1 MLGQLFDPAGLT
13 GGLWVVAWQSSL
25 WLAAGLIASRIW
37 RRRPARAHLAVTVAL
52 VAAVATPLLTLT
64 AGSLR
69 LGLLPPRDVGA
80 MPASLE
86 STVIRFGPD
95 GDRPES
101 RPAVS
106 DDADGL
112 MAERAGAV
120 RTAAGPRP
128 QAGIGDAASW
138 TAPTIAGLLPVVLLA
153 MWLTGAFAGAAR
165 MLHGLVGGMRL
176 VRRASTVY
184 DGALEA
190 SLAHAARRF
199 GIAPP
204 RLARSPGC
212 RCPMIWCWGRPVVLV
227 PDDAGPDASLA
238 WEAVFSHELAH
249 LVRRDHLADLTGDLA
264 ATLLWWNP
272 LAWLGRRQ
280 IRTLAEEA
288 CDDWALNAGG
298 DPLDYANSLL
308 ALVPQPP
315 AAMFAA
321 VTLRSSLATRVTRIL
336 TDRAVRPEL
345 GRRFGFA
352 VVAGAMLVACGAAV
366 AQRNEA
372 AKETPATPSKPDA
385 AAGTEAAKTAL
396 LAGVVVDGAGNPVP
410 RGIVRVAAL
419 FGMSDAVVPPLK
431 AVADEAGVFSL
442 DLGIPNKTPPGVLH
456 NIRISAT
463 SPDQSL
469 IGLYRVPAG
478 DSAPESDVIRIVAE
492 PARLARVRVVDGEGR
507 PVEGASVAFQLRWP
521 LNFGPVLTAAD
532 GQASV
537 ALPQSETVEAV
548 VAWKDHQGLDY
559 KLYTLP
565 PDQAGDRLTKPA
577 RFPDEPG
584 ETLVLDGAS
593 PFSVQIRDFKGEPI
607 AAARSNVWLVK
618 KPGRDDQLNLSLL
631 PAMHQRSDEH
641 GLVTFAWFPA
651 WQTTVT
657 TVWSG
662 AEGFVERRTEYE
674 PGRDAHTLAVQLE
687 RFVTLRGSVR
697 FADGRPAAGITVVAH
712 GAGYSMDDFHRGVQ
726 TDGAGRYELP
736 VAPLQVYMLTIA
748 DKQWSAPAASGFVV
762 LPEMTVED
770 HDFTLRPA
778 TRVHGRLLNK
788 ATSEPVAGQYV
799 YFTQQG
805 MPLNE
810 LGADLLPNPEGS
822 KIWVCPRYQQTITTG
837 VDGGFEFMAGE
848 GTYELFIPMVPGKK
862 VTVGGEP
869 EIGID
874 LEIPVKNRKT
884 LTGTVVRGDT
894 REPVAAARVT
904 FFGKGA
910 LSIDTAKAATAEDG
924 RFEVEVVSEPA
935 LVHASS
941 SDDTAG
947 GIVAVE
953 AAETSLTV
961 PLSPLGSV
969 RGRLLTED
977 GSQAAA
983 GVRLRYGVPVS
994 LGDPGFSTT
1003 CFGDEVTTGSDGEFA
1018 FSKLVPGWNYVCTT
1032 EDAENGAILTV
1043 ANATVEP
1050 GEAKQLGDLRIPSGD
1065 VRVPTNPMR

>member
-1 MLGQLFDPAGLT
+1 MPGLFFDSAALA
-13 GGLWVVAWQSSL
+13 GGLWVVAWQSSF
-25 WLAAGLIASRIW
+25 WLAAGLIVSRLW

-52 VAAVATPLLTLT
+52 AAAVATPLLTLA
-64 AGSLR
+64 AGSLQ
-69 LGLLPPRDVGA
+69 LGLLPPREVGA

-86 STVIRFGPD
+86 SKVIRFGPD
-95 GDRPES
+95 GDRPEM

-106 DDADGL
+106 SDADGL

-128 QAGIGDAASW
+128 RTGIEDAASW
-138 TAPTIAGLLPVVLLA
+138 TEPTIPGFQPVILLA
-153 MWLTGAFAGAAR
+153 IWLTGAFAGAAR
-165 MLHGLVGGMRL
+165 MLHSLVGGMRL
-176 VRRASTVY
+176 VRRAAPVH
-184 DGALEA
+184 DGALQA
-190 SLAHAARRF
+190 SLGHAARRF
-199 GIAPP
+199 GIPPP
-204 RLARSPGC
+204 RLARSPVC

-227 PDDAGPDASLA
+227 PDDASPDASLA

-249 LVRRDHLADLTGDLA
+249 LVRRDHLADLTGDMA

-280 IRTLAEEA
+280 MRTLAEEA
-288 CDDWALNAGG
+288 CDDWALNSGG

-308 ALVPQPP
+308 ALAPQPP

-336 TDRAVRPEL
+336 SDRVVRPEL

-352 VVAGAMLVACGAAV
+352 VAAGALLVACGAAV

-372 AKETPATPSKPDA
+372 AKETPATPSEPDA
-385 AAGTEAAKTAL
+385 SAGTDAAETVL
-396 LAGVVVDGAGNPVP
+396 LEGVVVDGAGRPVP
-410 RGIVRVAAL
+410 RAVVRVESPLYVGDAMKQMTVAA
-419 FGMSDAVVPPLK
+419 D
-431 AVADEAGVFSL
+431 DAGVFSL
-442 DLGIPNKTPPGVLH
+442 DTGVPTTSPPGA
-456 NIRISAT
+456 IRSLRVSAT

-469 IGLYRVPAG
+469 IGLYRVPEG
-478 DSAPESDVIRIVAE
+478 DSAPESGAIRIVAE
-492 PARLARVRVVDGEGR
+492 PARRARVRVVDGEGR
-507 PVEGASVAFQLRWP
+507 PVAGATVAFQLGFP

-532 GQASV
+532 GQVSV

-565 PDQAGDRLTKPA
+565 WDQAGDRLTKRA

-584 ETLVLDGAS
+584 ETLVLDGAA

-607 AAARSNVWLVK
+607 LAAHAQVWLLE
-618 KPGRDDQLNLSLL
+618 KPGRQDQLNLSLL
-631 PAMHQRSDEH
+631 PAMDQRSDEH
-641 GLVTFAWFPA
+641 GLVPFAWFPA

-662 AEGFVERRTEYE
+662 AKGFVEGRTEYE
-674 PGRDAHTLAVQLE
+674 PGRDAQTLAVQLE

-697 FADGRPAAGITVVAH
+697 FADGRPAAGINVVAH
-712 GAGYSMDDFHRGVQ
+712 GAGHSMDSFHRGVP
-726 TDGAGRYELP
+726 TDETGRYELP

-762 LPEMTVED
+762 LPESAVED
-770 HDFTLRPA
+770 HDFTLHPA
-778 TRVHGRLLNK
+778 TRVHGRVLNK
-788 ATSEPVAGQYV
+788 ATSEPVAGQHI
-799 YFTQQG
+799 YFTQKG
-805 MPLNE
+805 TPLHE

-822 KIWVCPRYQQTITTG
+822 KIWVCPTYQQSITTD
-837 VDGGFEFMAGE
+837 VDGEFEFFAGE
-848 GTYELFIPMVPGKK
+848 GTYELAVEMVPGKK
-862 VTVGGEP
+862 VMVGGEP

-874 LEIPVKNRKT
+874 LEIPVKGRKT

-894 REPVAAARVT
+894 RETVAAARVT

-910 LSIDTAKAATAEDG
+910 LSIGTAKAATAEDG
-924 RFEVEVVSEPA
+924 RFEVEVFSEPA
-935 LVHASS
+935 LVHVSS
-941 SDDTAG
+941 GDDTAG

-961 PLSPLGSV
+961 PLSPLGSA

-977 GSQAAA
+977 GSQPAAR
-983 GVRLRYGVPVS
+983 VRLSYGVPVS
-994 LGDPGFSTT
+994 LGDPRFSTT
-1003 CFGDEVTTGSDGEFA
+1003 GFGGEVRTDAKGEFTLP
-1018 FSKLVPGWNYVCTT
+1018 KLVPGWNYVCTT
-1032 EDAENGAILTV
+1032 EDVRNGSILTV

-1050 GEAKQLGDLRIPSGD
+1050 GETKQLGD
-1065 VRVPTNPMR
+1065 VRVPTTPTR

>member
-1 MLGQLFDPAGLT
+1 MLGLFFDSAALA
-13 GGLWVVAWQSSL
+13 GGLWVVAWQSSF

-52 VAAVATPLLTLT
+52 AAAVATPLLTLA
-64 AGSLR
+64 AGSLQ
-69 LGLLPPRDVGA
+69 LGLLPPREVGA

-86 STVIRFGPD
+86 STAIRFGPD

-106 DDADGL
+106 NDADGL

-128 QAGIGDAASW
+128 RTGIGDAASW
-138 TAPTIAGLLPVVLLA
+138 TGPTIAGLLPVVFLLTG
-153 MWLTGAFAGAAR
+153 LTGAFAGAAR
-165 MLHGLVGGMRL
+165 MLHSLVGGMQL
-176 VRRASTVY
+176 VRRASPVH
-184 DGALEA
+184 DGALQA

-199 GIAPP
+199 GIPPP

-227 PDDAGPDASLA
+227 PEDTGPDASLA

-264 ATLLWWNP
+264 ATVLWWNP
-272 LAWLGRRQ
+272 LAWFGRRQ
-280 IRTLAEEA
+280 MRTLAEEA

-308 ALVPQPP
+308 AFVPQPP

-321 VTLRSSLATRVTRIL
+321 VTLRSSLAVRVTRIL

-372 AKETPATPSKPDA
+372 ANETPATPSEPDA
-385 AAGTEAAKTAL
+385 FAGAEAAETAL
-396 LAGVVVDGAGNPVP
+396 LEGVVVDGAGRPVP
-410 RGIVRVAAL
+410 RAVVRVESSLYVGEDAMKPMTVAA
-419 FGMSDAVVPPLK
+419 D
-431 AVADEAGVFSL
+431 DAGVFSL
-442 DLGIPNKTPPGVLH
+442 DTGVPTTSPPGA
-456 NIRISAT
+456 IRSLRVSAT

-469 IGLYRVPAG
+469 IGSYRVPEG

-492 PARLARVRVVDGEGR
+492 PARLARVLVVDGEGR
-507 PVEGASVAFQLRWP
+507 PIEGAAVAFQLRWP

-565 PDQAGDRLTKPA
+565 RDQAGDRLTKPA

-607 AAARSNVWLVK
+607 ATARSNVWLVK

-631 PAMHQRSDEH
+631 PAMDQRSDEH

-697 FADGRPAAGITVVAH
+697 FADGRPAAGINVVAH
-712 GAGYSMDDFHRGVQ
+712 GAGHSMDDFHRGVQ

-748 DKQWSAPAASGFVV
+748 DKQWSAPSASGFVV
-762 LPEMTVED
+762 LPEMAVED

-799 YFTQQG
+799 YFTQLG
-805 MPLNE
+805 TPLHE
-810 LGADLLPNPEGS
+810 LGAALLPNPEGS

-837 VDGGFEFMAGE
+837 VDGEFEFMAGE
-848 GTYELFIPMVPGKK
+848 GTYELFIPMVPGKN
-862 VTVGGEP
+862 VTVGGES

-874 LEIPVKNRKT
+874 LEIPVKDRKT
-884 LTGTVVRGDT
+884 LMGTVVRGDT

-904 FFGKGA
+904 FLGQSA

-935 LVHASS
+935 LVHVSS
-941 SDDTAG
+941 GDDTAG

-961 PLSPLGSV
+961 PLSPLGSA
-969 RGRLLTED
+969 RGRLLKED

-983 GVRLRYGVPVS
+983 GVKLRYGVPIS

-1003 CFGDEVTTGSDGEFA
+1003 CFGGEVTTDVKGEFTLP
-1018 FSKLVPGWNYVCTT
+1018 KLVPGWNYDCTT
-1032 EDAENGAILTV
+1032 EDVRNGAILTV

-1050 GEAKQLGDLRIPSGD
+1050 GEAKQLGDVRIPSGE
-1065 VRVPTNPMR
+1065 VRVPTTPMR